1 MSDRCLYDIS
11 RFSGRRGFKGG
22 HGWRVRVSRERREQL
37 LREFAT
43 SGISARRF
51 AQLAGVNPVTFY
63 SWVQKQRASGTGA
76 PVRSAGS
83 PVSFMEAVFASAPAV
98 SSGSEAPLVV
108 HLGGGARAEVAS
120 RQGVPLLA
128 QLLVELSLSKAS
140 SLTHA

>member
-1 MSDRCLYDIS
+1 MTFLESTGDGVLKMDTA
-11 RFSGRRGFKGG
+11 G
-22 HGWRVRVSRERREQL
+22 RVRVSRERRERL

-63 SWVQKQRASGTGA
+63 SWLQKQRVLGSGT
-76 PVRSAGS
+76 PVRSGES
-83 PVSFMEAVFASAPAV
+83 PVSFMEAVLGCPPAV
-98 SSGSEAPLVV
+98 QSFSDAPLVV
-108 HLGGGARAEVAS
+108 HLCGGARAEVAS

-128 QLLVELSLSKAS
+128 QLLVEISLSKAG

>member
-1 MSDRCLYDIS
+1 MTFLDSAGDGVLKMDTA
-11 RFSGRRGFKGG
+11 G
-22 HGWRVRVSRERREQL
+22 RVRVSRERREQL

-43 SGISARRF
+43 SSISARRF

-98 SSGSEAPLVV
+98 SSGSDAPLVV

>member
-1 MSDRCLYDIS
+1 MTFLD
-11 RFSGRRGFKGG
+11 SGGDGVLKVDTAG
-22 HGWRVRVSRERREQL
+22 RVRVPRERREQL

-83 PVSFMEAVFASAPAV
+83 PVSFMEAVFTCAPAV

-128 QLLVELSLSKAS
+128 QLLVELSLSKSAPLS
-140 SLTHA
+140 HA

>member
-1 MSDRCLYDIS
+1 MTFLD
-11 RFSGRRGFKGG
+11 SGGDGVLKVDTAG
-22 HGWRVRVSRERREQL
+22 RVRVPRERREQL

-76 PVRSAGS
+76 PVRSAGR
-83 PVSFMEAVFASAPAV
+83 PVSFMEAVFTCAPAV

-128 QLLVELSLSKAS
+128 QLLVELSLSKSAPFS
-140 SLTHA
+140 HA

>member
-1 MSDRCLYDIS
+1 MTFLDSTGDGALKMDTA
-11 RFSGRRGFKGG
+11 G
-22 HGWRVRVSRERREQL
+22 RVRVSRERRERL

-63 SWVQKQRASGTGA
+63 SWLQKQRVLGSGT
-76 PVRSAGS
+76 PVRSGGS
-83 PVSFMEAVFASAPAV
+83 PVSFMEAVLGCPPAV
-98 SSGSEAPLVV
+98 QSFSDAPLVV
-108 HLGGGARAEVAS
+108 HLCGGARAEVAS

-128 QLLVELSLSKAS
+128 QLLVEISLSKAG

>member
-1 MSDRCLYDIS
+1 MDTA
-11 RFSGRRGFKGG
+11 GRG
-22 HGWRVRVSRERREQL
+22 RVSRERREQL

-43 SGISARRF
+43 STISARRF

-63 SWVQKQRASGTGA
+63 SWVQKQRALGSET
-76 PVRSAGS
+76 PVRSAVN
-83 PVSFMEAVFASAPAV
+83 PVSFMEAVLGCPPAV
-98 SSGSEAPLVV
+98 QSCSEAPLVV

-128 QLLVELSLSKAS
+128 QLLVELSLSKAA